1 MLDCWRVARRARG
14 LRKRERRRM
23 ETKTEISLPAERC
36 ERNVEA
42 KEGVRGDGGGS

>member
-1 MLDCWRVARRARG
+1 MLAGGKAGEGVAEE
-14 LRKRERRRM
+14 RERRRM

-36 ERNVEA
+36 ERSVGA